1 MYVQMELKQVR
12 KTIRNVQFGM
22 RPSLQMPFNEAKTAI
37 FTHYERIQ
45 GRDEKASQTSSPDV
59 VII

>member
-45 GRDEKASQTSSPDV
+45 GRDEKAS
-59 VII
+59 